1 MTTIDEFLQE
11 VRLINWF
18 EHSKEAENKYHVIHS
33 IFEAYDDWNAQM
45 LKTWEPHTFSLERMA
60 IKQIGD
66 AQIDKVFSTVSS
78 EIGDAIWKNGKISR
92 KDGIWRKKAGWKMR
106 CWTWLNAMYH
116 GRA

>member
-45 LKTWEPHTFSLERMA
+45 LKHGSHILFRWSVRRLNKLA
-60 IKQIGD
+60 
-66 AQIDKVFSTVSS
+66 
-78 EIGDAIWKNGKISR
+78 
-92 KDGIWRKKAGWKMR
+92 MR
-106 CWTWLNAMYH
+106 
-116 GRA
+116 R